1 MRAFPI
7 SDPEHWI
14 SFCDEHGQEILRI
27 DDIGRLAADVRT
39 VVEQELAQ
47 REFVPVV
54 RRILSATHHEPSDWT
69 VETDRGR
76 TSFQLNNED
85 DVRRLDRDQAL
96 LVDSNGIRYLIA
108 SVRGLDGASR
118 RVLEHF
124 LVLFLVLFAAA
135 TCAAADRPLMWIDA
149 CEGEPVEEARVVK
162 DLATAR
168 VIYLGERHTLERHHA
183 TQARVIDELAQGGSS
198 LVVAMEQLESSQQAE
213 IDRFNRGEFDFDGLA
228 RAISWEKHWPGYRQ
242 YRPVLEAA
250 RRAKATGHRP
260 GTKPRTRFA
269 RGATGRRGEA
279 RSRNAEEAAG

>member
-1 MRAFPI
+1 MTTPNAATPLLLPVHIECDAFGRLVMTTDDGQTFSNVVPVRAFPI

-14 SFCDEHGQEILRI
+14 SFCDEHGQEILRV

-124 LVLFLVLFAAA
+124 L
-135 TCAAADRPLMWIDA
+135 
-149 CEGEPVEEARVVK
+149 
-162 DLATAR
+162 
-168 VIYLGERHTLERHHA
+168 
-183 TQARVIDELAQGGSS
+183 
-198 LVVAMEQLESSQQAE
+198 
-213 IDRFNRGEFDFDGLA
+213 
-228 RAISWEKHWPGYRQ
+228 
-242 YRPVLEAA
+242 
-250 RRAKATGHRP
+250 
-260 GTKPRTRFA
+260 
-269 RGATGRRGEA
+269 
-279 RSRNAEEAAG
+279 